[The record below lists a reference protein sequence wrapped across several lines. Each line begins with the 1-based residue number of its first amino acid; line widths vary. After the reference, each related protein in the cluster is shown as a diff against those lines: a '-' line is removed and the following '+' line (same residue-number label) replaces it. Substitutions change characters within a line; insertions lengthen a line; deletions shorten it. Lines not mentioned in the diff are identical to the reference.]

1 MIALQL
7 GAVRLVVR
15 RGEST
20 ARLVAWV
27 RVARALR
34 IAVVANGG

>member
-1 MIALQL
+1 VIALQL

-20 ARLVAWV
+20 ARMLAWI
-27 RVARALR
+27 RVARRLR
-34 IAVVANGG
+34 LAVVANG

>member
-1 MIALQL
+1 VSVLLQL

-20 ARLVAWV
+20 ARLLRWI
-27 RVARALR
+27 RVARRLR
-34 IAVVANGG
+34 LAVVANG